1 MQLNKVCYIS
11 KVHKSSL
18 LPSSQYVSTTPLMRL
33 GIKTEAISTS
43 TDAKTTVFLAFSVLP
58 EA

>member
-11 KVHKSSL
+11 KVSKSSL
-18 LPSSQYVSTTPLMRL
+18 LPSSQYVSITPLMRS
-33 GIKTEAISTS
+33 GIKTAISTS
-43 TDAKTTVFLAFSVLP
+43 TDAKTTIFLAFSVLP